1 MYFVRSA
8 NLSCFAALSF
18 TTHHQIKVQST
29 KYQVQ
34 KSDMA
39 KTGDMFEVE
48 IERIL
53 PGGVGLAHAEGM
65 TIFVYL
71 AAPGDLVRVEVE
83 RTRGKVAFASIKE
96 IIKPSPLR
104 VEPPCP
110 YFGRC
115 GGCDFQQLAYETQ
128 LKTKVEIIRDCLHRL
143 GGFEPV
149 PDFEIQP
156 SPNEWHYRARANWQ
170 VDRGTNEL
178 GYFERGSNRV
188 CDVEFCAV
196 LVPELQAELEKV
208 RGQLDLGSRATR
220 PQPPAKEPVKLE
232 LAPFP
237 NAGGT
242 PAIPVQRGSIDPGK
256 NIEVVAGD
264 AGVSIASDAGTFE
277 TSVVSR
283 RIAGETYHFS
293 AAGFFQ
299 INHDLLEP
307 IIKEAIGDAAGHLAV
322 DLYCGVGLFTLPL
335 ARRFK
340 KVVGIESN
348 RTATSFARQNLK
360 FAELAN
366 AVVETA
372 RVGEWLQQHSGQM
385 RPVDFLLLDP
395 PRTGAE
401 NKDIRGILE
410 LRPSQI
416 SYVSCDPATLARDL
430 KKLVAAGYKLHS
442 IKAFDMFPQ
451 THHVETVVR
460 LQES

>member
-1 MYFVRSA
+1 MQSIDPKRQT
-8 NLSCFAALSF
+8 LE
-18 TTHHQIKVQST
+18 VQ
-29 KYQVQ
+29 
-34 KSDMA
+34 
-39 KTGDMFEVE
+39 

-65 TIFVYL
+65 TVFVYL

-83 RTRGKVAFASIKE
+83 RTRAKVAFASIKE
-96 IIKPSPLR
+96 VIKPSPLR

-115 GGCDFQQLAYETQ
+115 GGCDFQQLGYETQ
-128 LKTKVEIIRDCLHRL
+128 LQTKVEIIRDCLHRL
-143 GGFEPV
+143 GGFDPV

-156 SPNEWHYRARANWQ
+156 SPHEWHYRARANWQ
-170 VDRGTNEL
+170 FDRTTNEL

-196 LVPELQAELEKV
+196 LVPELQAELERV
-208 RGQLDLGSRATR
+208 RRHLS
-220 PQPPAKEPVKLE
+220 EI
-232 LAPFP
+232 
-237 NAGGT
+237 N
-242 PAIPVQRGSIDPGK
+242 PGK
-256 NIEVVAGD
+256 NIEAVASD
-264 AGVSIASDAGTFE
+264 EGVSVASDSEKLVAR
-277 TSVVSR
+277 VVSR

-307 IIKEAIGDAAGHLAV
+307 IINAAIGDAAGGLAV

-335 ARRFK
+335 SRRFK

-348 RTATSFARQNLK
+348 PAATTFARQNLK
-360 FAELAN
+360 LADLTN
-366 AVVETA
+366 ALVETT
-372 RVGEWLQQHSGQM
+372 RVGDWMQANSVSLG
-385 RPVDFLLLDP
+385 PVDFLLLDP

-460 LQES
+460 LLES